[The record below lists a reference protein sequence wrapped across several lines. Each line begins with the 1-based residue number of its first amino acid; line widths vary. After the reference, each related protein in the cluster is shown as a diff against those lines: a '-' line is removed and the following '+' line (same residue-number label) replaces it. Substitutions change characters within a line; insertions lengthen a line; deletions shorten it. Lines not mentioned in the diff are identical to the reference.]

1 LTTAVIVRPEFASVF
16 VRTVNRIFGT
26 IIGALIAVTVLA
38 VVPAGL
44 PLVAVTAL
52 ALGFVVLSVPK
63 LYGLVVIGITTSALL
78 SRSIGQV
85 DPVAPAVRLED
96 TLIGAAVAVVFGY
109 LLWPE
114 ARRFPAY
121 AQLSGALDAADDYL
135 REAVKPAPQRRHWQS
150 VRADAYRL
158 AHNARANAEAAVLE
172 PPPVSTRAVRAIPVA
187 IDLEDAVDAI
197 TALSSALDAG
207 IDTSAAHLDVCRW
220 LADLK
225 RAAAEAETPTSGT
238 GI

>member
-1 LTTAVIVRPEFASVF
+1 L
-16 VRTVNRIFGT
+16 
-26 IIGALIAVTVLA
+26 IGALVATAVLA
-38 VVPAGL
+38 MVSRGL

-63 LYGLVVIGITTSALL
+63 LYGLVVVGITTSGLL
-78 SRSIGQV
+78 SQSIGQT
-85 DPVAPAVRLED
+85 DPVAPVVRLQD

-121 AQLSGALDAADDYL
+121 AQLSGALEAAHDYL
-135 REAVKPAPQRRHWQS
+135 REAVKPAPERRHWQS

-158 AHNARANAEAAVLE
+158 AHNARANAEAAMLE
-172 PPPVSTRAVRAIPVA
+172 PPPVSSRAVRAIPVA
-187 IDLEDAVDAI
+187 IELEDTVDAI

-207 IDTSAAHLDVCRW
+207 NDSAAALQDLCRRLD
-220 LADLK
+220 DLD
-225 RAAAEAETPTSGT
+225 RAAAAAE
-238 GI
+238 IQ